1 MSLTIHPNTPIIIG
15 VGQLTES
22 VPENLQEKASSHVDM
37 AAKAAAIALGDAKD
51 ALLAQHIDVVAT
63 VRFFTDSHPTFRSPF
78 GGSNNVP
85 RSIAK
90 RINAN
95 PKLAIYDSV
104 GGDTPQQLVAEFA
117 ERLAKRSCEV
127 VLLSGGEA
135 MANSKAAQKQ
145 KITLDWTEKIEG
157 QLEDR
162 GTVSGKLITSTE
174 FVHQVVLPMQYYG
187 LMENARRLDLKQDLE
202 SYSKSMGEEFS
213 QLSKIAANNPYAI
226 DQKEYT
232 AEELITPAKD
242 NPLIIAPYTK
252 RLMAKDRVNQGA
264 AILMTTV
271 GKAIALGIKQDKWVF
286 LHSYTNVKD
295 RVLLERNQLGHS
307 KAMEQS
313 LLGALARINKKQA
326 DIKHFDI
333 YSCFPIVV
341 SESRTILGID
351 KEDPRALSQ
360 TGGLPYF
367 GGPGNNYSMHGIASL
382 VETLRQDRGSFGL
395 AYANGGWL
403 SKHAVGIYSTTPTT
417 EEWTAQDS
425 TNLQNITDA
434 DTKFTVDPFPNG
446 PAILET
452 YTAHYFKGFPVK
464 VIVVGRL
471 KHNNQRFYAS
481 TPMGDTATV
490 QELVKGNSL
499 GQTIYVEAD
508 PKGNRFSFT
517 EEGLAKHRP
526 KVITTF
532 KEKYKF
538 CTVEIDGWILKV
550 TINRPEVRNA
560 LHPPA
565 NEELEGIFNAF
576 EKDPK
581 LRVAILTGTGNESF
595 SAGNDLKYMSSG
607 NPIYIP
613 KTGFA
618 GLTSRTNRVKPVIA
632 AVNGLSLGGGLEIA
646 LATDII
652 VAADHA
658 LFGLPEVKV
667 GLFAGTG
674 GIQRIT
680 RQIGLKAAMEILLTG
695 QPIDCT
701 KALELGLINYAVPAD
716 QLMNKAEEIANL
728 ISQASPVAV
737 QSTMQLL
744 NETKIY
750 ANVDDAVTAPHDVFD
765 NLLNSDDFFEGSRA
779 FAEKRKPKWTLKS

>member
-1 MSLTIHPNTPIIIG
+1 MPTNIHPNTPIIIG
-15 VGQLTES
+15 VGQLTEP
-22 VPENLQEKASSHVDM
+22 VPENLQEASSHVDI
-37 AAKAAAIALGDAKD
+37 AAKASAIALADAQN
-51 ALLAQHIDVVAT
+51 ASLAQHIDVIAT

-95 PKLAIYDSV
+95 PEKAIYDCV
-104 GGDTPQQLVAEFA
+104 GGDAPQKLVAEFA
-117 ERLAKRSCEV
+117 EKLANGSCEV
-127 VLLSGGEA
+127 VLLTGGEA
-135 MANSKAAQKQ
+135 MANTKAAQKQ
-145 KITLDWTEKIEG
+145 KITLDWNEQIEG
-157 QLEDR
+157 SLEDR
-162 GTVSGKLITSTE
+162 GISSGRLITGTE

-187 LMENARRLDLKQDLE
+187 LMENARRADLKQDLA
-202 SYSKSMGEEFS
+202 SYSKDMGEEFS
-213 QLSKIAANNPYAI
+213 QLTKIAANNIHAV
-226 DQKEYT
+226 DRKEYT

-252 RLMAKDRVNQGA
+252 RLIAKDRVNQGA
-264 AILMTTV
+264 AILLTTV
-271 GKAIALGIKQDKWVF
+271 GKAIELGIDQDKWIF
-286 LHSYTNVKD
+286 LHSYTDVKD

-307 KAMEQS
+307 KAMEES
-313 LLGALARINKKQA
+313 LHGALAAIDKKQI

-341 SESRTILGID
+341 SECRSILGID
-351 KEDPRALSQ
+351 KKDSRPLSQ

-395 AYANGGWL
+395 AYANGGWM

-417 EEWTAQDS
+417 DEWTVQES
-425 TNLQNITDA
+425 INLQKNVDS

-464 VIVVGRL
+464 AIVVGRL
-471 KHNNQRFYAS
+471 KHNNKRFYAS
-481 TPMGDTATV
+481 TPMADSNTV
-490 QELVKGNSL
+490 QELVKGTAL

-508 PKGNRFSFT
+508 PKGNRFSFSQ
-517 EEGLAKHRP
+517 EGLAKFRP
-526 KVITTF
+526 KVVTTF
-532 KEKYKF
+532 KESYKF
-538 CTVEIDGWILKV
+538 CTVERDGWILKV

-565 NEELEGIFNAF
+565 NEELEGVFNAF
-576 EKDPK
+576 EKDPS
-581 LRVAILTGTGNESF
+581 LRVAILTGIGKDSF
-595 SAGNDLKYMSSG
+595 SAGNDLKYMASR
-607 NPIYIP
+607 NPMYVP

-632 AVNGLSLGGGLEIA
+632 AVNGMALGGGLEIA

-695 QPIDCT
+695 QPVDCT

-716 QLMNKAEEIANL
+716 QLMQKAEAIAHL
-728 ISQASPVAV
+728 ISQASPVAI
-737 QSTMQLL
+737 QSTLQLY
-744 NETKIY
+744 NETKGY
-750 ANVDDAVTAPHDVFD
+750 ANVDNAVTAPHEVFD
-765 NLLNSDDFFEGSRA
+765 NLLNSDDFFEGSKA
-779 FAEKRKPKWTLKS
+779 FAEKRKPKWTIK